1 VGLEKMNII
10 KSVMYLGMGLVM
22 AGKDMFKTQAATT
35 GSAANIGSFA
45 GAGSINDLIPLVYFP
60 NAEFAV
66 IRHKA
71 EASHKPDPLIQKN
84 KSLIT
89 PENAAIW
96 MRVEPSL
103 IWKLVKER
111 KLLTSKRK
119 GRTMIKTRAL
129 MSQRIQRLLKGN
141 K

>member
-1 VGLEKMNII
+1 
-10 KSVMYLGMGLVM
+10 MYQGIGLVL
-22 AGKDMFKTQAATT
+22 AVKDTFKTQAATT

-45 GAGSINDLIPLVYFP
+45 GAGSINDLIPLAYFPNAEMVYFP

-71 EASHKPDPLIQKN
+71 EAIHKPVIQKN

>member
-1 VGLEKMNII
+1 ML
-10 KSVMYLGMGLVM
+10 KSIMYLGMGLVM

-45 GAGSINDLIPLVYFP
+45 GAGSINDLIPLAYFP

-71 EASHKPDPLIQKN
+71 EAIHKPVIQKN

>member
-1 VGLEKMNII
+1 MNII

-71 EASHKPDPLIQKN
+71 EASHKPVIQKN

-119 GRTMIKTRAL
+119 GRTMISSRAL
-129 MSQRIQRLLKGN
+129 LSQRIQRLLKAN

>member
-1 VGLEKMNII
+1 
-10 KSVMYLGMGLVM
+10 MYLGMGLVM

-45 GAGSINDLIPLVYFP
+45 GAGSINDLIPLAYFP

-71 EASHKPDPLIQKN
+71 EAIHKPVIQKN